1 MAIIKPPLRWFDGI
15 LGKKYVVKNVA
26 KMRYKY
32 LKKNPVAKINFLVMD
47 MRTDG
52 HSGS

>member
-32 LKKNPVAKINFLVMD
+32 FKFLVMD